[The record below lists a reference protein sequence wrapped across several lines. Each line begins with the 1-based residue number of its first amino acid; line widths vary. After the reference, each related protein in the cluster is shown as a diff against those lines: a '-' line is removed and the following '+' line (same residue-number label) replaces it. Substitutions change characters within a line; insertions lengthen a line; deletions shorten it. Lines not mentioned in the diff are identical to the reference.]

1 MDLQPLATGIHVLGG
16 LAILFF
22 GRRLFWLFVGVV
34 GFLVSFQAAPL
45 LLPAQPPWVVLVAAL
60 AVGAVGALLA
70 AFLQYAAAAVAGFL
84 LGSLTALPM
93 GALVGRGAAAAVGLV
108 AGVAGAFVMVLVF
121 DWSLIGLSALA
132 GAVAV
137 LQPFALS
144 PVARALGVLAVALVG
159 AAVQAAALAP
169 AEEARRT

>member
-1 MDLQPLATGIHVLGG
+1 MSPSSLATGIHVFAG

-34 GFLVSFQAAPL
+34 GFLVSFQAVPHV
-45 LLPAQPPWVVLVAAL
+45 LPAQPAWIVLVVAL

-70 AFLQYAAAAVAGFL
+70 AFLQYAAAALAGFL
-84 LGSLTALPM
+84 LGSLVALPM
-93 GALVGRGAAAAVGLV
+93 SVVVGRGAAAAVGLV

-121 DWSLIGLSALA
+121 DWSLIGLSALV

-137 LQPFALS
+137 MQPFALP
-144 PVARALGVLAVALVG
+144 PVLRALCVLAIALVG
-159 AAVQAAALAP
+159 ASVQAWALAP
-169 AEEARRT
+169 AAEERR